1 MNPLP
6 LNRLCVSKPEES
18 RRTNTSIED
27 DRKFYLDAAIVRIMK
42 AKKEM
47 TYEQLKAAT
56 IDEVKK
62 HFVPQ
67 VDAIK
72 KRIESLI
79 EHDYLERSEDKST
92 FFYVA

>member
-1 MNPLP
+1 
-6 LNRLCVSKPEES
+6 
-18 RRTNTSIED
+18 
-27 DRKFYLDAAIVRIMK
+27 VRIMK

-67 VDAIK
+67 VETIK
-72 KRIESLI
+72 KRIEYLVDQ
-79 EHDYLERSEDKST
+79 DYLERSEDKNR
-92 FFYVA
+92 FLYVA

>member
-1 MNPLP
+1 
-6 LNRLCVSKPEES
+6 
-18 RRTNTSIED
+18 
-27 DRKFYLDAAIVRIMK
+27 MK

-67 VDAIK
+67 VEMIK
-72 KRIESLI
+72 KRIEYLVDQ
-79 EHDYLERSEDKST
+79 DYLERSEDKNK
-92 FFYVA
+92 FLYVAWLSSAIGYIICDGIIGRELYIKNHDRYMRSTTIILGHP